1 MKTKKNYYSLVCCIL
16 FLMFFVGL
24 NCQAFA
30 VDPIREAKARMLKRI
45 PAILELKRKGIVG
58 ENNRGF
64 LELIRQDKRAKKL
77 VEDENRDRR
86 IIYAFISEQQGVS
99 IDVVERLRA
108 KQIRHKARPGE
119 WLQDQTGRWHK
130 KK

>member
-1 MKTKKNYYSLVCCIL
+1 
-16 FLMFFVGL
+16 MFFVGM
-24 NCQAFA
+24 NYSAFA
-30 VDPIREAKARMLKRI
+30 VDPIKEAKARMLKRI
-45 PAILELKRKGIVG
+45 PAILELKQKGIVG

-77 VEDENRDRR
+77 VDDENRDRR
-86 IIYAFISEQQGVS
+86 IIYAFISKQQGVS

-119 WLQDQTGRWHK
+119 WLQDQTGRWYK
-130 KK
+130 KR